1 MISMDDWICDYIAL
15 LGEETEEKKY
25 LRSNP
30 WILDANRHD
39 PGVLIRALSME
50 AARFQ
55 ELPLRPTFSL
65 LAVLRETA
73 SRHLHEL
80 ILSCR
85 CLSYQDW
92 NLVLVDDG
100 SRAAEHLEL
109 TRNSCHRD
117 SRIHLITLETPRGPC
132 HAKNV
137 AIKKATGDYLI
148 LVDGDGVLHP
158 MALGLF
164 AAPQ

>member
-15 LGEETEEKKY
+15 LGEETEEGKY

-100 SRAAEHLEL
+100 SRAASIWNLRA
-109 TRNSCHRD
+109 TGP
-117 SRIHLITLETPRGPC
+117 LETRGS
-132 HAKNV
+132 
-137 AIKKATGDYLI
+137 T
-148 LVDGDGVLHP
+148 
-158 MALGLF
+158 
-164 AAPQ
+164 

>member
-1 MISMDDWICDYIAL
+1 MVSLDDWISDYIAL
-15 LGEETEEKKY
+15 LGDGTEEGKY

-30 WILDANRHD
+30 WILDANRQD
-39 PGVLIRALSME
+39 PDALICALRIE

-65 LAVLRETA
+65 LAILRETA
-73 SRHLHEL
+73 SRHLREL

-100 SRAAEHLEL
+100 SRAREHLDL
-109 TRNSCHRD
+109 
-117 SRIHLITLETPRGPC
+117 
-132 HAKNV
+132 A
-137 AIKKATGDYLI
+137 ATG
-148 LVDGDGVLHP
+148 
-158 MALGLF
+158 
-164 AAPQ
+164 APGTRGFT